1 MDTVTMANRDIKSL
15 QPIAQQACELFLDE
29 CKNKNIPIFITE
41 THRSQARQDYLYE
54 QGRTRP
60 GNIVTWTKNSNHT
73 AGYAWDIAVTPPHDL
88 YDSKII
94 AKAGQVAKELGIE
107 WGGTWNT
114 PDTPHFQ
121 VSNAWV
127 APIVDELEMA
137 VKVLHSK
144 GVVNTTSAWNKVENI
159 RLEYVPQL
167 IINYLKYK
175 GIKVC
180 CYNSNLVELYKLGI
194 ISDLSSWIGDIKKE
208 NVRWLLIKM
217 SKAV

>member
-15 QPIAQQACELFLDE
+15 QPIAQQACELFLNE
-29 CKNKNIPIFITE
+29 CKKKNIPIFITE

-60 GNIVTWTKNSNHT
+60 GQIVTWTKNSNHT
-73 AGYAWDIAVTPPHDL
+73 SGYAWDIAVNPPHDL
-88 YDSKII
+88 YDAKII
-94 AKAGQVAKELGIE
+94 AKAGEVAKELDIE

-167 IINYLKYK
+167 IINYLKHK

-217 SKAV
+217 SKVV

>member
-15 QPIAQQACELFLDE
+15 QPIAQQAAQLFLDE
-29 CKNKNIPIFITE
+29 CKRRNIPIFVTE
-41 THRSQARQDYLYE
+41 YHRSQARQNYLYE

-60 GNIVTWTKNSNHT
+60 GNIVTWTKTSNHT
-73 AGYAWDIAVTPPHDL
+73 AGYAWDIAVNPPNDL

-107 WGGTWNT
+107 WGGDWKEK
-114 PDTPHFQ
+114 DTPHFQ
-121 VSNAWV
+121 VSKNWV
-127 APIVDELEMA
+127 APMVDELEMA
-137 VKVLHSK
+137 VKVLHSN
-144 GVVNTTSAWNKVENI
+144 GVINTTSAWNKVENI

-175 GIKVC
+175 GVKVC
-180 CYNSNLVELYKLGI
+180 CYNSSLVELYKLGV

-208 NVRWLLIKM
+208 NVRLLLIKM
-217 SKAV
+217 SKVV